1 MKTLVTI
8 LKSIFTPFSAFA
20 FLLLG
25 LLACFVSGTIE
36 MFVLR
41 EILNVPGLGINAT
54 SWAILVVL
62 VLEGSKFTL
71 HFYAEALKRR
81 GLEKE
86 IDDFDIKKKR
96 KLIERVKN
104 SLVVLSLVCSLICIV
119 NILYNDNDKKIEEY
133 VQERDVYCDG
143 KLEEGIQELEKKI
156 AAWRNNQYSKYAT
169 MEKDIADQETVLAE
183 LEEVIKNEVYI
194 HRRQDLQE
202 EAESMRTQIA
212 TQKETYQQYRD
223 AVDAASDKKY
233 EEEYAILEAKYG
245 DNGTERVKE
254 TDPAVLMEGDNPYL
268 SGFLNAFTQ
277 TFLGTGYNRITYFIC
292 TIFISLI
299 VAVVL
304 ELCINISQSLLT
316 IKAESFVKI
325 IGEMPKLEKGKKVVH
340 LVVWLMF
347 SVLIATA
354 MYCIAS
360 IVLYQNIDGE
370 EIIMALFTY
379 SMTILLINELIPK
392 SKFNKGLNCS
402 EKEKSK
408 VMSVLAGLSG
418 AISDVL
424 IPAAISFVG
433 YMLIG
438 FAFRGDFVYGD
449 MSGLAIAIG
458 GAFSKVL
465 RYNQCE
471 FIV

>member
-1 MKTLVTI
+1 MKILVTI

-233 EEEYAILEAKYG
+233 EELP
-245 DNGTERVKE
+245 V
-254 TDPAVLMEGDNPYL
+254 
-268 SGFLNAFTQ
+268 
-277 TFLGTGYNRITYFIC
+277 
-292 TIFISLI
+292 
-299 VAVVL
+299 
-304 ELCINISQSLLT
+304 
-316 IKAESFVKI
+316 
-325 IGEMPKLEKGKKVVH
+325 
-340 LVVWLMF
+340 
-347 SVLIATA
+347 
-354 MYCIAS
+354 
-360 IVLYQNIDGE
+360 
-370 EIIMALFTY
+370 
-379 SMTILLINELIPK
+379 
-392 SKFNKGLNCS
+392 
-402 EKEKSK
+402 
-408 VMSVLAGLSG
+408 
-418 AISDVL
+418 
-424 IPAAISFVG
+424 
-433 YMLIG
+433 
-438 FAFRGDFVYGD
+438 
-449 MSGLAIAIG
+449 
-458 GAFSKVL
+458 
-465 RYNQCE
+465 
-471 FIV
+471 